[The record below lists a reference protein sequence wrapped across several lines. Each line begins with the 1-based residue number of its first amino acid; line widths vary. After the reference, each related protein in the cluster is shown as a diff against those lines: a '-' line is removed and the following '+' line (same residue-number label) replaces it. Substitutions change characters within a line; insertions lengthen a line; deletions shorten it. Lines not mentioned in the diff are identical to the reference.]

1 MKLETLMVKY
11 HLTTC
16 DLDTISNATLSNK
29 GLEATSLSMKGK
41 LTQEQVFVVAKALC
55 LENHGEKIEDV
66 APLMMIERLK
76 LNETKSVTWKAQA
89 DYTKEIRRLTSIKE
103 DLALLVLER
112 DGVINVR
119 EMED

>member
-1 MKLETLMVKY
+1 MKLETLMIKY
-11 HLTTC
+11 HLATS
-16 DLDTISNATLSNK
+16 DLDTISNAMLSNI

-76 LNETKSVTWKAQA
+76 LNENKSVTWKAQA
-89 DYTKEIRRLTSIKE
+89 DYTKEIRRLTGIKE

-112 DGVINVR
+112 DGIINIR

>member
-1 MKLETLMVKY
+1 MKLETLMIKY

-76 LNETKSVTWKAQA
+76 LNETKSVTWKAQV